1 MFCFKCGFDCGNG
14 GWKFCPSC
22 GTNLEEIS
30 KALSGGAEE
39 YIPNDGGIPVEENPF
54 ADSESMDWLENIS
67 YEDFEYEEREAP
79 AKRVGVKTEPAA
91 IMKVPCKAN
100 FDNDFKEKKVRY
112 SAYDPA
118 TSQLEITIP
127 SDGEQEYIDPKTRL
141 FKAFD
146 ILDAKTQK
154 PVLGLRD
161 IAAYYLAKNGIYYAK
176 LEGGLYFMHV
186 SGETKKLEDVKD
198 VLSMEYNASKNAL
211 EVTVVTGI
219 SHLGNETREECGGWY
234 ENTYAIYG
242 VSTKIITVAV

>member
-1 MFCFKCGFDCGNG
+1 MFCFKCGYDCGTSG
-14 GWKFCPSC
+14 FKFCPSC

-39 YIPNDGGIPVEENPF
+39 YIPNDGGIPVEADPF
-54 ADSESMDWLENIS
+54 ANAEHKDWVKNIS
-67 YEDFEYEEREAP
+67 YDEEWGAP
-79 AKRVGVKTEPAA
+79 AKRAEVKTEPAA
-91 IMKVPCKAN
+91 MMKVPCKAN
-100 FDNDFKEKKVRY
+100 FDNDFKEKRVRY

-141 FKAFD
+141 FKASD
-146 ILDAKTQK
+146 ILDAKTQQ
-154 PVLGLRD
+154 PVSGLRD
-161 IAAYYLAKNGIYYAK
+161 IAAYYLAENGIYYAK

-211 EVTVVTGI
+211 EVTVVTGV
-219 SHLGNETREECGGWY
+219 SHWGNETREECGGWY